1 MENHTSEKERK
12 YNEVCGLAYVNLFTL
27 SKNHDCILFD
37 EIDLKN
43 EEHLFLLHVALGL
56 SDIVE
61 KKVVI
66 NASRATVRRLNK
78 KLHIKDK
85 SARIRCAKNEIENR
99 AIYPERVLTFMRI
112 RAREI
117 CGPLF
122 TFGDIYRE
130 FYKIQKGKKK

>member
-85 SARIRCAKNEIENR
+85 SARIRCAKNEIEKIIR
-99 AIYPERVLTFMRI
+99 VIAINDKLALSASTSPIIGILNVNGASSLSN
-112 RAREI
+112 
-117 CGPLF
+117 
-122 TFGDIYRE
+122 
-130 FYKIQKGKKK
+130 K